1 MATVNC
7 RECGAPIINEASD
20 VPFDQRGE
28 CPECGSRSRSF
39 VVGLEDQGLAHD
51 DGLASVQGQPGDPVT
66 VAAPV
71 AGGAAGATA
80 GAPVPRPGL
89 SPADS
94 VIVADHTFIL
104 TCTQTPG
111 GVWLALVYDQDGALV
126 ELSPQDEVTD
136 ALLSVIED
144 LIPPAS

>member
-7 RECGAPIINEASD
+7 RECGEPIMNEASN

-39 VVGLEDQGLAHD
+39 VIGVEDQAFSHD
-51 DGLASVQGQPGDPVT
+51 DGLSSVKGQPGDALT

-71 AGGAAGATA
+71 AGVTA
-80 GAPVPRPGL
+80 RAPVTRPDW
-89 SPADS
+89 SPPDS

-111 GVWLALVYDQDGALV
+111 GVWLALVYDQEGALI

-144 LIPPAS
+144 LIPSTS